1 MPATTTETLAALITR
16 IVESHHVYLRNELP
30 FLEERIA
37 KMCRNHGHEIPHF
50 FEVQQLLQNLRD
62 DLMAHLE
69 KEEQILFPYIQGM
82 EQWQSGAATPPNAC
96 FPSIRFPIR
105 VMLQEHDGAKEIL
118 SQLRAVTGNYSKPD
132 GLCENAAEFFRRL
145 EALEADLH
153 EHIRV
158 ENDELFPRAVQL
170 EAA

>member
-1 MPATTTETLAALITR
+1 MPVTAAETLTTLVAH
-16 IVESHHVYLRNELP
+16 IVDTHHAYLRNELP

-37 KMCRNHGHEIPHF
+37 RMCRNHGQDIPHF
-50 FEVQQLLQNLRD
+50 FEVQQLLQDLRD

-69 KEEQILFPYIQGM
+69 KEEVVLFPYIQGL
-82 EQWQSGAATPPNAC
+82 EQWKTGAGTPPHAC
-96 FPSIRFPIR
+96 FPTVQFPIR

-118 SQLRAVTGNYSKPD
+118 ARLRAVTGNYSKPD
-132 GLCENAAEFFRRL
+132 GLCDNAGEFFRRL

-158 ENDELFPRAVQL
+158 ENEELFPRALQL